1 MPTTW
6 CASSSGWRRRPAS
19 TSFRVFD
26 ALNDPRNLAA
36 AIAAVQENGKWVEG
50 TISYTKSP
58 VHNVP
63 SFLAYAGKLAEM
75 GAQSICIKDMAGLL
89 DPQDAYEL
97 VSALKS
103 AYPDVLVHMH
113 SHYTSGMASMAYLKA
128 VEAGADILD
137 CAISSMSMGTSHP
150 PTESM
155 VAALAGTD
163 RATGMDIGLLEDI
176 SEYFRDVRKKY
187 VAYESAFT
195 AVDPAVLLWQIPG
208 GMISN
213 LSSQLKE
220 QGQLERMPEVLAEVP
235 RVRQE
240 FGYPPLV
247 TPTSQ
252 IVGTQAT
259 LNVLMGRY
267 KMITKESKAYMQG
280 FYGLPP
286 GPVDLEV
293 QKLCIGD
300 ETPITTRPADSLEPE
315 LPKRRAELEEQGI
328 KFSEEDLLSYAL
340 FPQVA
345 LEFFARRDR
354 AERPRAEIAALAAA
368 AGRPVGRER
377 RGAARL
383 GRQWSWQLLP
393 EPAQAGHRS
402 ADVPV
407 RGARVG
413 LGRSR
418 APRSHRRPLGPA
430 EVLTVKFKINIDSKE
445 HQVEARADGTV
456 VLDGETF
463 AAKVSNPGTDRRMVQ
478 VGDTTY
484 EIRTVDD
491 CTDTGIA
498 VLELAGERIPVTVTG
513 VTKGAG
519 RRGRRGGRRSGARCR
534 RRRRRHD
541 GCHPSRLRK
550 RSRTASGLRCR
561 ARSSTCGSRWA
572 TRWPKAIWCSS
583 LRP

>member
-1 MPTTW
+1 MVREFVRL
-6 CASSSGWRRRPAS
+6 AAEAGIDV
-19 TSFRVFD
+19 FRVFD

-36 AIAAVQENGKWVEG
+36 AIAAVKENGKWVEG

-63 SFLAYAGKLAEM
+63 SFLSYAGKLVEM

-163 RATGMDIGLLEDI
+163 RATGMDIALLEEI

-195 AVDPAVLLWQIPG
+195 AVDPAVLMWQIPG

-220 QGQLERMPEVLAEVP
+220 QGHLETMPEVLAEVP
-235 RVRQE
+235 RVRKE

-267 KMITKESKAYMQG
+267 KMITKETKAYMQG
-280 FYGLPP
+280 FYGLSP
-286 GPVDLEV
+286 GPVDPEV

-315 LPKRRAELEEQGI
+315 LPKRRAELEEHGH
-328 KFSEEDLLSYAL
+328 
-340 FPQVA
+340 QVQ
-345 LEFFARRDR
+345 
-354 AERPRAEIAALAAA
+354 
-368 AGRPVGRER
+368 R
-377 RGAARL
+377 RGPDFVCA
-383 GRQWSWQLLP
+383 LP
-393 EPAQAGHRS
+393 AG
-402 ADVPV
+402 
-407 RGARVG
+407 GAGV
-413 LGRSR
+413 LR
-418 APRSHRRPLGPA
+418 APRPGGAPARRRSPRWRRLWPTCWASRMRPAPRRRSWSLRGSRGRAEAGRCWSARRARSRRPGRPGPPPGA
-430 EVLTVKFKINIDSKE
+430 GTSSPPARARGGTDVKFKIHIDNAE

-463 AAKVSNPGTDRRMVQ
+463 AAKVSNPGADRRH
-478 VGDTTY
+478 
-484 EIRTVDD
+484 
-491 CTDTGIA
+491 
-498 VLELAGERIPVTVTG
+498 
-513 VTKGAG
+513 GAG
-519 RRGRRGGRRSGARCR
+519 G
-534 RRRRRHD
+534 
-541 GCHPSRLRK
+541 
-550 RSRTASGLRCR
+550 
-561 ARSSTCGSRWA
+561 
-572 TRWPKAIWCSS
+572 
-583 LRP
+583 